1 MSPMGRAAA
10 IGRSLPGAR
19 TLPRRRPR
27 RIKHMDGEPVPD
39 LPRPEAAI
47 ESPAV
52 RSTSLVVIA
61 VLATLYTLYFARAFF
76 VPIVFAVLLNFLL
89 SPAIR
94 ALTRIHIRP
103 PVGAAIVVVALLAA
117 VGGGVYALA
126 GPAPSAA
133 APPPATL
140 AKANVKLQ
148 TLILARVQ
156 NATSQVEK
164 AAGTLGDSVGQ
175 RPTREIV
182 VNSAPS

>member
-39 LPRPEAAI
+39 LTRTEAAI

-76 VPIVFAVLLNFLL
+76 VPIVFAVLLTFLL

-94 ALTRIHIRP
+94 ALTRIKIRP
-103 PVGAAIVVVALLAA
+103 PVGAAIIVIVLLGA

-126 GPAPSAA
+126 GPAQSVAAA
-133 APPPATL
+133 APASL
-140 AKANVKLQ
+140 AKANEKLR

-156 NATSQVEK
+156 KATSQVEL
-164 AAGTLGDSVGQ
+164 AA
-175 RPTREIV
+175 
-182 VNSAPS
+182 